1 MSCWQRSNNLT
12 VFMSPWSEIKLSCV
26 PNKNLNLPLCSHAG
40 GSQLEVKLVLL
51 WKHNM
56 RIEYLAVTPWPL
68 DPSKRS
74 TWVEV
79 TMEGSYDIL
88 HDISCTM
95 RKPITSLYRTTV
107 IRRFWNT
114 LQRWAGPSPAVPS
127 VWWNQEIT
135 SLACWAWVMQ
145 VAIWTQGP
153 KGICSE
159 EVAWLVTSLPSSQGK
174 DSRWPVT
181 WSVRW
186 LHGDGIAAP
195 ESWSCDANLSSDCR
209 PMEVMCFYS
218 TALQLCVM
226 VTQGTTP
233 HVSSPEGPVGYNH
246 FLARV
251 TVTPCCLADSLSS
264 TSFPPPIILLVY

>member
-1 MSCWQRSNNLT
+1 MFTFKGLFTSAAVQAKLPSVGGKGEWLQLELDSVVLVDPFQLKIFSVSMIRAGRQLNCF
-12 VFMSPWSEIKLSCV
+12 VFLIVIEQSQCNWESLARDIAQIFAEYLKWL
-26 PNKNLNLPLCSHAG
+26 LCSHAG

-114 LQRWAGPSPAVPS
+114 LQRWAGPSS
-127 VWWNQEIT
+127 VVL
-135 SLACWAWVMQ
+135 S
-145 VAIWTQGP
+145 
-153 KGICSE
+153 
-159 EVAWLVTSLPSSQGK
+159 
-174 DSRWPVT
+174 PV
-181 WSVRW
+181 
-186 LHGDGIAAP
+186 
-195 ESWSCDANLSSDCR
+195 
-209 PMEVMCFYS
+209 
-218 TALQLCVM
+218 
-226 VTQGTTP
+226 
-233 HVSSPEGPVGYNH
+233 
-246 FLARV
+246 
-251 TVTPCCLADSLSS
+251 
-264 TSFPPPIILLVY
+264 

>member
-1 MSCWQRSNNLT
+1 M
-12 VFMSPWSEIKLSCV
+12 VFGSPWSEVKLRCV
-26 PNKNLNLPLCSHAG
+26 PDKHLELFLCSYAG

-114 LQRWAGPSPAVPS
+114 LQRWATPSSAAPRI
-127 VWWNQEIT
+127 WCNQEIP
-135 SLACWAWVMQ
+135 SLAFWGMGYAGGRPNPKSQRNVLWGRGITGWQVCHLAKEKTWAGLWPRLWGCFMVK
-145 VAIWTQGP
+145 V
-153 KGICSE
+153 
-159 EVAWLVTSLPSSQGK
+159 LVPRVLILWCK
-174 DSRWPVT
+174 
-181 WSVRW
+181 
-186 LHGDGIAAP
+186 
-195 ESWSCDANLSSDCR
+195 
-209 PMEVMCFYS
+209 
-218 TALQLCVM
+218 LQLLTAIRWRWWQLQYRLTAVFH
-226 VTQGTTP
+226 G
-233 HVSSPEGPVGYNH
+233 HI
-246 FLARV
+246 R
-251 TVTPCCLADSLSS
+251 SS
-264 TSFPPPIILLVY
+264 TSCL

>member
-1 MSCWQRSNNLT
+1 MLSASKASLCWREGRIASAGVGHCDPCGSLPTQDILCSMIRAGRQLDCF
-12 VFMSPWSEIKLSCV
+12 VFLIAIKQSQCNWESLARDIAQIFAEYL
-26 PNKNLNLPLCSHAG
+26 KWLLCSHAG

-114 LQRWAGPSPAVPS
+114 LQRWAGPSPTV
-127 VWWNQEIT
+127 
-135 SLACWAWVMQ
+135 
-145 VAIWTQGP
+145 
-153 KGICSE
+153 
-159 EVAWLVTSLPSSQGK
+159 
-174 DSRWPVT
+174 
-181 WSVRW
+181 
-186 LHGDGIAAP
+186 
-195 ESWSCDANLSSDCR
+195 LS
-209 PMEVMCFYS
+209 PM
-218 TALQLCVM
+218 
-226 VTQGTTP
+226 
-233 HVSSPEGPVGYNH
+233 
-246 FLARV
+246 
-251 TVTPCCLADSLSS
+251 
-264 TSFPPPIILLVY
+264 

>member
-1 MSCWQRSNNLT
+1 MNL
-12 VFMSPWSEIKLSCV
+12 WYV
-26 PNKNLNLPLCSHAG
+26 PNKHLNLFLCSRAG

-114 LQRWAGPSPAVPS
+114 LQRWATSSPAVPN
-127 VWWNQEIT
+127 VWCDQEIP
-135 SLACWAWVMQ
+135 SWACWGMGYA
-145 VAIWTQGP
+145 GGHP
-153 KGICSE
+153 NPG
-159 EVAWLVTSLPSSQGK
+159 SQRNVLWERGMAG
-174 DSRWPVT
+174 V
-181 WSVRW
+181 
-186 LHGDGIAAP
+186 
-195 ESWSCDANLSSDCR
+195 
-209 PMEVMCFYS
+209 
-218 TALQLCVM
+218 
-226 VTQGTTP
+226 
-233 HVSSPEGPVGYNH
+233 
-246 FLARV
+246 
-251 TVTPCCLADSLSS
+251 
-264 TSFPPPIILLVY
+264 